1 MNTEQFMLVTGI
13 KHKSYLHRY
22 AKRGI
27 LQPRIFNG
35 ANDYS
40 DEDVQR
46 YLAYKR
52 PEEGRKAEKDRLVQL
67 EDRINALEAKYEVLE
82 GVIKYLTDLTNTR

>member
-1 MNTEQFMLVTGI
+1 MNTEQFMLITGI

-27 LQPRIFNG
+27 LQPRVFNG
-35 ANDYS
+35 VNDYS

-46 YLAYKR
+46 YLAYTQ
-52 PEEGRKAEKDRLVQL
+52 PEECRKFEKDRFEQL
-67 EDRINALEAKYEVLE
+67 ENRLDILEAKYEVLE
-82 GVIKYLTDLTNTR
+82 GVIKYLTEKL